1 MNKQTQHWRRRLAA
15 SEQPA
20 YLLIPELIAEDLK
33 DGRLNARDRLPTLR
47 ELASDLELNYTTVA
61 RAYAEARRRG
71 LIDSRTGMG
80 TFVRGKS
87 PALPLRGGT
96 GAEMTMNLPPEPDDH
111 DLVDHL
117 HASAAETLART
128 DIYSLLRYQ
137 DFGGTPVD
145 REAGTQWLRRRLK
158 TATAD
163 RVLVCPGIHSV
174 LAALMSQLA
183 RPGELICAD
192 SLVYPGLKAI
202 ATQLGVQLHAL
213 ALDDEGPDVE
223 AFEHACKTLSPKA
236 VYCNPTL
243 LNPTTATMSIARREA
258 LADVALRHSVPIIED
273 DAYAMLPRT
282 TLPPIAAYAPDL
294 TYYITGFSKCLGA
307 GLRSAYVCA
316 PNVRQ
321 SQRLAGALRA
331 TTVMAS
337 PITNA
342 LVTRWVDDGTAAR
355 VLEAIRAAGTA
366 RQQLARRLLGRYR
379 VAAPDEAFHLWLE
392 LPEGWSPVEF
402 ASYLRTQGV
411 AVVASA
417 AFCTDGNPPDAVRV
431 CLGGP
436 GSLAECENALEL
448 IADTIEHPQH
458 PHATIA

>member
-1 MNKQTQHWRRRLAA
+1 MYKQTQHWRRRLAT
-15 SEQPA
+15 SERPA
-20 YLLIPELIAEDLK
+20 YLLIPDLIAEDLR

-47 ELASDLELNYTTVA
+47 ELAADLGLNYTTVA
-61 RAYAEARRRG
+61 RAYAEARHRG
-71 LIDSRTGMG
+71 LIDSRTGTG

-96 GAEMTMNLPPEPDDH
+96 GAEMTMNLPPEPDDAE
-111 DLVDHL
+111 LVEHL
-117 HASAAETLART
+117 STSAAEILARA
-128 DIYSLLRYQ
+128 DIYELLRYQ
-137 DFGGTPVD
+137 DFGGTPAD
-145 REAGTQWLRRRLK
+145 REAGTQWIRRRLK
-158 TATAD
+158 TAATD

-174 LAALMSQLA
+174 LAALVSQLA

-192 SLVYPGLKAI
+192 ALVYPGLKAI

-213 ALDDEGPDVE
+213 PLDDEGPDVE

-236 VYCNPTL
+236 LYCNPTL
-243 LNPTTATMSIARREA
+243 LNPTTTTMSIARREA
-258 LADVALRHSVPIIED
+258 LADAALRHSVPIIED

-282 TLPPIAAYAPDL
+282 TLPPVAAYAPEL

-321 SQRLAGALRA
+321 AQRLAGALRA

-337 PITNA
+337 PVTNA
-342 LVTRWVDDGTAAR
+342 LVTCWVEDGTAVR
-355 VLEAIRAAGTA
+355 VLDAIRAANAA
-366 RQQLARRLLGRYR
+366 RQALARRHLAPYR
-379 VAAPDEAFHLWLE
+379 VAAPDEAFHLWLA
-392 LPEGWSPVEF
+392 LPSGWSPVEF

-436 GSLAECENALEL
+436 TTLAECENALRLVSE
-448 IADTIEHPQH
+448 TIEHPLH
-458 PHATIA
+458 PHSTVP